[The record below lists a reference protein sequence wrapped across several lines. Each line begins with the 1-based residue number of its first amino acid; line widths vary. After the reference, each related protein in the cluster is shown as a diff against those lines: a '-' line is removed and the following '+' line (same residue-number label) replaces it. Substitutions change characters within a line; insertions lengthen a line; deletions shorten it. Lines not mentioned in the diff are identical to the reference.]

1 METNNT
7 EELQPTGDGARLAA
21 ITLLVSRIIK
31 LYGAA
36 TLFLVYFLIFYWH
49 WDYLQRWIY
58 SYARI
63 LLAPAIILF
72 FAGIDLTYI
81 SHNINKAYKLSRPD
95 LIDFYHD
102 LSKHLLINIIRG
114 KEQTKDEFA
123 AKLPDKA
130 KKNHPISLLIMFW
143 IFAFSIGFIGAPYEN
158 YYWFGFPKITVGIAA
173 LISTAGL
180 TMIIPTIVAMIAY
193 IISMKKT
200 GKAKLSKLQK
210 ALIIVIIILSFVPTY
225 IWLYDAIN
233 FGFDFDSSSDEVVED
248 IEYIPSNEADYQDD
262 SSQNM
267 VDNSKEYMVDDSEE
281 YMDDVTIMN
290 HMIILCNYLVK
301 QDIISDFS
309 VELDYNAKGNV
320 MGTVARDDNYVYV
333 LYDNGIKK
341 DDQGNDCLELVLEAE
356 PLDTDGN
363 SLGQSEASLKGFYL
377 VNAETKTVID
387 EHKTYW

>member
-7 EELQPTGDGARLAA
+7 DELQPTGDGERLAA
-21 ITLLVSRIIK
+21 KTLLVSRIIK

-36 TLFLVYFLIFYWH
+36 TLFLVYFQIFYLH

-58 SYARI
+58 SYACI

-72 FAGIDLTYI
+72 FAGIDIAYI
-81 SHNINKAYKLSRPD
+81 SHSINKAYRLSRPD

-114 KEQTKDEFA
+114 KEQTKDEIA
-123 AKLPDKA
+123 AKLPDNA
-130 KKNHPISLLIMFW
+130 KKNHPFTLLIMFW
-143 IFAFSIGFIGAPYEN
+143 IFAFSIGFIGAPYDN
-158 YYWFGFPKITVGIAA
+158 YYWFGFPKFTVGIAA
-173 LISTAGL
+173 LISTVGL
-180 TMIIPTIVAMIAY
+180 TLIIPTIVVMIAY
-193 IISMKKT
+193 IISLKKT
-200 GKAKLSKLQK
+200 GTAKLSKLHK
-210 ALIIVIIILSFVPTY
+210 VLIIVITILSFVPNY

-233 FGFDFDSSSDEVVED
+233 FGFDFDSNSDEAIED
-248 IEYIPSNEADYQDD
+248 IEYIPSYEADYQDD
-262 SSQNM
+262 SSQ
-267 VDNSKEYMVDDSEE
+267 YMVDDSEE

-309 VELDYNAKGNV
+309 VELDFNAKGYV
-320 MGTVARDDNYVYV
+320 KGTVARDDDYVYV
-333 LYDNGIKK
+333 LYDNGIKQ

-356 PLDTDGN
+356 PLDEDGN
-363 SLGQSEASLKGFYL
+363 SLGQSEAFLKGFYL

-387 EHKTYW
+387 EHKTHW

>member
-49 WDYLQRWIY
+49 WDYLQQWIY

-72 FAGIDLTYI
+72 FAGIDLTFI

-114 KEQTKDEFA
+114 KEQTKDEIA
-123 AKLPDKA
+123 AKLPDKK
-130 KKNHPISLLIMFW
+130 KKNYPFTLLIMFW
-143 IFAFSIGFIGAPYEN
+143 IFAFSIGFIAAPYEN
-158 YYWFGFPKITVGIAA
+158 YYWFGFSKITIGIAA
-173 LISTAGL
+173 LLSTAGL

-210 ALIIVIIILSFVPTY
+210 ALIILIIILSFVPTY

-248 IEYIPSNEADYQDD
+248 IKSIPSNEADDQDD
-262 SSQNM
+262 SSQYM
-267 VDNSKEYMVDDSEE
+267 VDDSEEYMVDSEE

-309 VELDYNAKGNV
+309 VELDFNAKGYV
-320 MGTVARDDNYVYV
+320 KGTVARDDNYVYV

-341 DDQGNDCLELVLEAE
+341 DDEGNDCLELVLEAE
-356 PLDTDGN
+356 PLDEDGN

>member
-7 EELQPTGDGARLAA
+7 DELQPTGDGARLAA
-21 ITLLVSRIIK
+21 KTLLVSRIIK

-36 TLFLVYFLIFYWH
+36 ALFLVYFQIFYRH

-58 SYARI
+58 NYACI

-72 FAGIDLTYI
+72 FAGIDIAYI
-81 SHNINKAYKLSRPD
+81 FHSINKAYRLSRPD

-114 KEQTKDEFA
+114 KEQTKDEIA
-123 AKLPDKA
+123 AKLPDNA
-130 KKNHPISLLIMFW
+130 KKNHPFKLLIMFW
-143 IFAFSIGFIGAPYEN
+143 IFAFSIGFVGAPYDN

-173 LISTAGL
+173 LISTVGL
-180 TMIIPTIVAMIAY
+180 TLIIPTIVAMIAY
-193 IISMKKT
+193 IISLKKT

-210 ALIIVIIILSFVPTY
+210 ALIIVITILSFVPNY

-233 FGFDFDSSSDEVVED
+233 FGFDLDTSTDEAIVD
-248 IEYIPSNEADYQDD
+248 TEYIPSYESDYVD
-262 SSQNM
+262 SSSQ
-267 VDNSKEYMVDDSEE
+267 YMIDDSEE

-290 HMIILCNYLVK
+290 HMIILCNYLV
-301 QDIISDFS
+301 QEGVISDFS
-309 VELDYNAKGNV
+309 VELDFNAKGYV
-320 MGTVARDDNYVYV
+320 KGTVARDDDYVYV
-333 LYDNGIKK
+333 LYDNGIKQ

-356 PLDTDGN
+356 PLDEDGN
-363 SLGQSEASLKGFYL
+363 SLGQTEASLKGFYL

-387 EHKTYW
+387 EHKTHW

>member
-7 EELQPTGDGARLAA
+7 EELQPTGDGERLASK
-21 ITLLVSRIIK
+21 TLLVSRIIK

-36 TLFLVYFLIFYWH
+36 TLFLVYFQIFYRH

-58 SYARI
+58 SYACI

-72 FAGIDLTYI
+72 FAGIDIAYI
-81 SHNINKAYKLSRPD
+81 SHSINKAYRLSRPD

-114 KEQTKDEFA
+114 KEQTKDEIA
-123 AKLPDKA
+123 AKLPDNA
-130 KKNHPISLLIMFW
+130 KKNHPFKLLIMFW
-143 IFAFSIGFIGAPYEN
+143 IFAFSIGFIGAPYDN

-173 LISTAGL
+173 LISTVGL
-180 TMIIPTIVAMIAY
+180 TLIIPTIVAMIAY
-193 IISMKKT
+193 IISLKKT

-210 ALIIVIIILSFVPTY
+210 ALIIVITILSFVPNY

-233 FGFDFDSSSDEVVED
+233 FGFDLDTSTDEAVED
-248 IEYIPSNEADYQDD
+248 IEYIPSYEADYQDD
-262 SSQNM
+262 SSQ
-267 VDNSKEYMVDDSEE
+267 YMIDDSEE

-301 QDIISDFS
+301 EDVISDFS
-309 VELDYNAKGNV
+309 VELDFNAKGYV
-320 MGTVARDDNYVYV
+320 KGTVARDDDYVYV
-333 LYDNGIKK
+333 LYDNGIKQ

-356 PLDTDGN
+356 PLDEDGN

-387 EHKTYW
+387 EHKTHW

>member
-7 EELQPTGDGARLAA
+7 DELQPTGDGERLAA
-21 ITLLVSRIIK
+21 KTLLVSRIIK

-36 TLFLVYFLIFYWH
+36 TLFLVYFQIFYRH

-58 SYARI
+58 SYACI

-72 FAGIDLTYI
+72 FAGIDFAYI
-81 SHNINKAYKLSRPD
+81 SHSINKAYRLSRPD

-102 LSKHLLINIIRG
+102 LSKHMLINIIRG
-114 KEQTKDEFA
+114 KKQTKDEIA
-123 AKLPDKA
+123 AKLPDNA
-130 KKNHPISLLIMFW
+130 KKNHPFKLLIMFW
-143 IFAFSIGFIGAPYEN
+143 IFAFSIGFIGAPYDN

-173 LISTAGL
+173 LISTVGL
-180 TMIIPTIVAMIAY
+180 TLIIPTIVAMIAY
-193 IISMKKT
+193 IISLKKT

-210 ALIIVIIILSFVPTY
+210 ALIIVITILSFIPNY

-233 FGFDFDSSSDEVVED
+233 FGFDFDSSSDEAVED
-248 IEYIPSNEADYQDD
+248 IEYIPSYEADYQDD
-262 SSQNM
+262 SSQ
-267 VDNSKEYMVDDSEE
+267 YMVDDSEE

-309 VELDYNAKGNV
+309 VELDFNAKGYV
-320 MGTVARDDNYVYV
+320 KGTVARDDDYVYV
-333 LYDNGIKK
+333 LYDNGIKQ

-356 PLDTDGN
+356 PLDEDGN

-387 EHKTYW
+387 EHKTHW

>member
-7 EELQPTGDGARLAA
+7 EELQPTGDGERLAA
-21 ITLLVSRIIK
+21 KTLLVSRIIK

-36 TLFLVYFLIFYWH
+36 TLFLVYFQIFYRH

-58 SYARI
+58 SYACI

-72 FAGIDLTYI
+72 FAGIDIAYI
-81 SHNINKAYKLSRPD
+81 SHSINKAYRLSRPD

-114 KEQTKDEFA
+114 KEQTKDEIA
-123 AKLPDKA
+123 AKLPDNA
-130 KKNHPISLLIMFW
+130 KKNHPFKLLIMFW
-143 IFAFSIGFIGAPYEN
+143 IFAFSIGFIGAPYDN

-173 LISTAGL
+173 LISTVGL
-180 TMIIPTIVAMIAY
+180 TLIIPTIVAMIAY
-193 IISMKKT
+193 IISLKKT

-210 ALIIVIIILSFVPTY
+210 ALIIVITILSFVPNY

-233 FGFDFDSSSDEVVED
+233 FGFDLDTSTDEAVED
-248 IEYIPSNEADYQDD
+248 IEYIPSYEADYQDD
-262 SSQNM
+262 SSQ
-267 VDNSKEYMVDDSEE
+267 YMIDDSEE

-301 QDIISDFS
+301 EDVISDFS
-309 VELDYNAKGNV
+309 VELDFNAKGYV
-320 MGTVARDDNYVYV
+320 KGTVARDDDYVYV
-333 LYDNGIKK
+333 LYDNGIKQ

-356 PLDTDGN
+356 PLDEDGN

-387 EHKTYW
+387 EHKTHW